1 MWESL
6 QQFMQDNPWVGWA
19 GAGVILAAAE
29 LISMDFVLVMLAL
42 GAFGGAVGAAIGAPF
57 VLSLLVAIVISV
69 GLLGVLRPNL
79 VARMHGGPELL
90 TGHAALVGGAAVVVD
105 EVTDMAGT
113 VRLSGEI
120 WTARAYDPHERIE
133 PGTKVRVFEID
144 GATAVVHPD

>member
-1 MWESL
+1 MWEAFGEFL
-6 QQFMQDNPWVGWA
+6 QDNAWIGWA
-19 GAGVILAAAE
+19 GVGVLLAAAE
-29 LISMDFVLVMLAL
+29 LISMDFILVMVAL
-42 GAFGGAVGAAIGAPF
+42 GAFGGAAGAALGAPF
-57 VLSLLVAIVISV
+57 LVSFLISVVVSV

-79 VARMHGGPELL
+79 VARFHGGPELV
-90 TGHAALVGGAAVVVD
+90 TGHAALIGGTAVVVD
-105 EVTDMAGT
+105 EVTDLAGT